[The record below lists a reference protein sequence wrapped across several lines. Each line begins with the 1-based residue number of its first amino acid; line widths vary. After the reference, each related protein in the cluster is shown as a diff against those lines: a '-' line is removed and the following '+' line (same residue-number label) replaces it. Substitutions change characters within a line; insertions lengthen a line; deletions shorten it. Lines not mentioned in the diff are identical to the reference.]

1 MKQSN
6 RDKLNMKRGLFITVE
21 GIEGAGK
28 STAVSFIANYLRN
41 CNISYVLTREFGG
54 TEIAEKIRN
63 VLLSHHDEVMYI
75 DTELLLA
82 FAARAQHLH
91 ALIKPKLAANVWV
104 LCDRFT
110 DSSYAYQGGGRGISS
125 ERIAVIE
132 NWVQGTLRPDFT
144 ILLDVEPTSAFK
156 RIKNKLLDRIE
167 IEKINFFEKVR
178 ACYLQRAKDEPNRF
192 RVVDANKNRAEVEAQ
207 VEKIMQ
213 EIINK

>member
-1 MKQSN
+1 MP
-6 RDKLNMKRGLFITVE
+6 LNKKIAMKRGLFITVE